1 MVGLLAT
8 VVRPAAAR
16 RLLRYDRDHVVAVD
30 DFAGLGARQPPAR
43 APQHACWLGLAP
55 DVGKRRWPAARQRL
69 EASML
74 AAESLPDWNDLGS
87 LGVTRPDYRDSGEA
101 GVLAQGPSDLHLAS
115 LGCGVGS
122 AGRTPSRPGRAP
134 IYRLIW
140 RPALAE
146 IVGDGRPWTVPM
158 ISLLSM
164 PCR

>member
-16 RLLRYDRDHVVAVD
+16 RLLRHDRDHVVAVD

-101 GVLAQGPSDLHLAS
+101 GVLAQGPSDLHLATTGSPASPQPGGIKEFEQRS
-115 LGCGVGS
+115 LDGPERAVLGS
-122 AGRTPSRPGRAP
+122 NQ
-134 IYRLIW
+134 
-140 RPALAE
+140 
-146 IVGDGRPWTVPM
+146 
-158 ISLLSM
+158 
-164 PCR
+164 